1 MTSFRLNGQNVKV
14 DSTPLTPLLDVLRDE
29 IGDTSPKPGC
39 REGRCGACTVL
50 LDGEPVVSCLVP
62 LTRAAGADVVTV
74 RGLGTDENLSAIQE
88 AFARAG
94 AVQCGICT
102 PGMVVATHALL
113 QETPNPSEPQIRA
126 ALVNNLCRCTGYLKI
141 IEAVASL
148 AREDQA
154 HADG

>member
-1 MTSFRLNGQNVKV
+1 
-14 DSTPLTPLLDVLRDE
+14 
-29 IGDTSPKPGC
+29 
-39 REGRCGACTVL
+39 
-50 LDGEPVVSCLVP
+50 
-62 LTRAAGADVVTV
+62 
-74 RGLGTDENLSAIQE
+74 
-88 AFARAG
+88 
-94 AVQCGICT
+94 
-102 PGMVVATHALL
+102 MVVATHALL